1 MAICWI
7 RELQK
12 NVLLS
17 KFHGDLPGSKEVCF
31 DYKTVM
37 MEGCSKGR
45 RVEFVRKLCSRFGRK
60 VK

>member
-17 KFHGDLPGSKEVCF
+17 KFHGDLPGSKQVCF
-31 DYKTVM
+31 DNKTVM
-37 MEGCSKGR
+37 MERCSK
-45 RVEFVRKLCSRFGRK
+45 S
-60 VK
+60 

>member
-17 KFHGDLPGSKEVCF
+17 KFHGDLPGSKQECF
-31 DYKTVM
+31 DSKTGM
-37 MEGCSKGR
+37 KGGCSK
-45 RVEFVRKLCSRFGRK
+45 
-60 VK
+60 